1 MCGIFGLINSHNK
14 AINKTLFKSSAKLM
28 NHRGPNAYG
37 QWGIENHLE
46 LAHLR
51 LSIVDLSTESN
62 QPFFSNCEQY
72 VVVFNGEIYNYVELR
87 EQLKALGYKFKTES
101 DTEVLLNSYIEWGE
115 ECVSNFNGDW
125 SFAIYDLKHEKLFC
139 SRDRFGVKP
148 FNYAIVDG
156 NFIFSS
162 EIKSILNYY
171 SHLKQPNYN
180 VIANYCRTSVG
191 AQHEETWFKDVL
203 RLQPAHNL
211 VYCKGQLTKY
221 RYWTYPTETNSQISF
236 DDAKNVYK
244 ELFID
249 SIKIRMRSD
258 VPIGATLSAGIDSN
272 SILFSLKQFNKQR
285 LHTFTASFESM
296 EYDIKEKDI
305 YTQKNLDID
314 EANVVRNA
322 TQNLNVDT
330 HFVKANFNNFINDL
344 KNLIFYLESGHSSTA
359 ILPLMQVLAAARKE
373 VTVVLEGQGADEMLG
388 YQQKHFISMVIES
401 LRDLKLK
408 KALDIIKANSHT
420 YSVGYGIKM
429 YLRYLSNEYNIIN
442 KMYEYKSGINKIFGY
457 KLKSFYKM
465 KDYPFD
471 NKMNLKFDSNLNKE
485 FYRQHIGGLVNLLHY
500 GDALSMANSIESR
513 LPFMD
518 YRLVEFVFTLPWEF
532 KINLDLAKYIHRE
545 TMKGIVPESILN
557 NPIKFGFNTP
567 ISQFFKYKNNL
578 NIKPLDILLSDQCLN
593 RGLFDKKNLLKLV
606 NDHNSN
612 KQNHSTLLYRILSV
626 ELWFQTFIDSELD
639 KNN

>member
-211 VYCKGQLTKY
+211 VFCKGEIKKY
-221 RYWTYPTETNSQISF
+221 RYWTYPTTTNKKIDF
-236 DDAKNVYK
+236 NEAKQVYK
-244 ELFID
+244 NLFID
-249 SIKIRMRSD
+249 AVKIRMRSD
-258 VPIGATLSAGIDSN
+258 VPVGTTLSAGIDSN
-272 SILFSLKQFNKQR
+272 SIVFVLRSFYSKQH
-285 LHTFTASFESM
+285 HTFTACFDSA
-296 EYDIKEKDI
+296 EYDILEKQVYVSSDLRIDESLEVRKYTKDI
-305 YTQKNLDID
+305 SLT
-314 EANVVRNA
+314 
-322 TQNLNVDT
+322 T
-330 HFVKANFNNFINDL
+330 HFVESSYDKFVDDL
-344 KNLIFYLESGHSSTA
+344 KNIIYHLESGHSSTA
-359 ILPLMQVLAAARKE
+359 ILPLMQVMGFARDY

-388 YQQKHFISMVIES
+388 YQQKHFISTLIAT
-401 LRDLKLK
+401 LK
-408 KALDIIKANSHT
+408 KMNFFEALRIFKQNTKT
-420 YSVGYGIKM
+420 YSFAYALKI
-429 YLRYLSNEYNIIN
+429 YFRYLSNDFKILNWIYEYSSGLSKVFTDKLRVIRRMSDSPYDNAIKFDCSIN
-442 KMYEYKSGINKIFGY
+442 KE
-457 KLKSFYKM
+457 L
-465 KDYPFD
+465 
-471 NKMNLKFDSNLNKE
+471 
-485 FYRQHIGGLVNLLHY
+485 YRQHAGGLVNLLHY
-500 GDALSMANSIESR
+500 GDAISMANSLESR

-518 YRLVEFVFTLPWEF
+518 YRLVEFSFSLPWKY
-532 KINLDLAKYIHRE
+532 KIHQDLTKYIHRE
-545 TMKGIVPESILN
+545 AMKGILPDEILN
-557 NPIKFGFNTP
+557 SPLKFGFNTP
-567 ISQFFKYKNNL
+567 VSHFFKKNNKL
-578 NIKPLDILLSDQCLN
+578 KTKPLDIILSKNCLS
-593 RGLFDKKNLLKLV
+593 RGLFNQNELITIIDEHESGIK
-606 NDHNSN
+606 
-612 KQNHSTLLYRILSV
+612 NHSTFLYRLLSV
-626 ELWFQTFIDSELD
+626 ELWFQTFID
-639 KNN
+639 